1 MDELKNL
8 QSLGLVLPTPAYI
21 LGAIVFGLIGYA
33 AFRRG
38 RKTSAPALTWT
49 GVVLMVYPYA
59 VPQTW
64 LLWTLG
70 VALCA
75 WLYARWN

>member
-21 LGAIVFGLIGYA
+21 FGAIVFGIVGYV

-38 RKTSAPALTWT
+38 RKTSTASLTWT
-49 GVVLMVYPYA
+49 GVALMMYPYA
-59 VPQTW
+59 VAQTW
-64 LLWTLG
+64 LLWAIG
-70 VALCA
+70 AVLCA
-75 WLYARWN
+75 WLYAKWN

>member
-8 QSLGLVLPTPAYI
+8 QSLGLVLPNPAYL
-21 LGAIVFGLIGYA
+21 LGALVFGLIGYV

-38 RKTSAPALTWT
+38 RKTSTAALTWI
-49 GVVLMVYPYA
+49 GVALMIYPYA
-59 VPQTW
+59 VSQTW
-64 LLWTLG
+64 LLWTVG

>member
-1 MDELKNL
+1 MNELKTL
-8 QSLGLVLPTPAYI
+8 QSLGWVLPSPAYI

-38 RKTSAPALTWT
+38 RRASAPVLTWT
-49 GVVLMVYPYA
+49 GVALMVYPYA

-64 LLWTLG
+64 LLWAVG

-75 WLYARWN
+75 WLYTRWT